1 MLLGDRPH
9 DMAQRVLVPIDGSE
23 PAKAALDYAMETFS
37 DAELTLLNVIDP
49 AVGIGTSAGAPGGS
63 ELWYESMRERATAT
77 LDEARE
83 RAEERGTAVD
93 TATETGRPASSI
105 VSYAEEHGVDQIVIG
120 SHGRQGVS
128 RLLLGSVAETVVRR
142 APCPVT
148 VVR

>member
-1 MLLGDRPH
+1 MVE
-9 DMAQRVLVPIDGSE
+9 RVLVPVDGSE
-23 PAKAALDYAMETFS
+23 PAEAALEHALETFP
-37 DAELTLLNVIDP
+37 DAELTLLTVIDP

-63 ELWYESMRERATAT
+63 ELWYESMRERAEAT
-77 LDEARE
+77 LEAGRE
-83 RAEERGTAVD
+83 RAAEHGREAETV
-93 TATETGRPASSI
+93 TETGRPASTI
-105 VSYAEEHGVDQIVIG
+105 VDYAAEHGVDGIVIG

>member
-1 MLLGDRPH
+1 
-9 DMAQRVLVPIDGSE
+9 MAQRVLVPIDGSE
-23 PAKAALDYAMETFS
+23 PADAALDYAVDTFP
-37 DAELTLLNVIDP
+37 DADLTLLNVIDP

-77 LDEARE
+77 LEEGRE
-83 RAEERGTAVD
+83 RIAGRCASVD
-93 TATETGRPASSI
+93 TVTETGRPASSI
-105 VSYAEEHGVDQIVIG
+105 VGYAEEHGTDQIVIG